1 VESRQSNRSSTIGH
15 AKEVKMI
22 SKSNVKLT
30 IALANPDLDAEEQER
45 ETQNLLRE
53 IKDLDVESAELV
65 AVTETPKGSKAFGG
79 FLLGVLQA
87 EVSLANC
94 KKVLGFLGDRLGN
107 KTIELE
113 VEANGKKLKVKAS
126 SREELN
132 AAIEQAQKFIAGN

>member
-1 VESRQSNRSSTIGH
+1 
-15 AKEVKMI
+15 MI
-22 SKSNVKLT
+22 SESNVKLT
-30 IALANPDLDAEEQER
+30 IALANPDLDPEEQEQ
-45 ETQNLLRE
+45 ETRNLLRE

-65 AVTETPKGSKAFGG
+65 AVTETPQGSKALGG

-87 EVSLANC
+87 EVSLANL

-126 SREELN
+126 SQQELMTAIT
-132 AAIEQAQKFIAGN
+132 AAQNFVAVT